1 MDSGFRRNDGED
13 MTSIHRVEIN
23 GEPANAADLRHLV
36 QTNYGHFTVFRV
48 EAGGVRGL
56 DLHLDRLQHATRELF
71 GSELDRERVRGYLR
85 HAVAGEARE
94 SLVRV
99 NVFAR
104 ALDRERLDQPVEAD
118 VLVIVAPASNHA
130 AAPLRVKSFRY
141 SRDLPAIKH
150 VGTFALFH
158 HRRLARRAGFDDALF
173 VDADGRISEGS
184 IWNVGFVDRDG
195 GIVWPDAP
203 QLDGVGMQLLK
214 LGIAQTK
221 LATATRPIRLGE
233 LPAFR
238 AAFFTNSSTPLRA
251 IARIDDHAFLDA
263 DRVLADLLR
272 CHAAQ
277 PLQAL

>member
-1 MDSGFRRNDGED
+1 

-94 SLVRV
+94 LSVRV

-104 ALDRERLDQPVEAD
+104 ALDREHLDLSAEAD
-118 VLVIVAPASNHA
+118 VLVIVAPVSSHVIT
-130 AAPLRVKSFRY
+130 PLRVKSFRY
-141 SRDLPAIKH
+141 ARDLPAIKH

-203 QLDGVGMQLLK
+203 QLDGVSMQLLK
-214 LGIAQTK
+214 TGLAQMGMPSVVRT
-221 LATATRPIRLGE
+221 IRLAEIGE
-233 LPAFR
+233 FR
-238 AAFFTNSSTPLRA
+238 TAFFTNASVPVRP
-251 IARIDDHAFLDA
+251 IASIDANKYSIDETLCKQ
-263 DRVLADLLR
+263 LLR
-272 CHAAQ
+272 CYEAS
-277 PLQAL
+277 PLQLL

>member
-141 SRDLPAIKH
+141 ARDLPAIKH

-158 HRRLARRAGFDDALF
+158 HRRLARREGFDDALF

-184 IWNVGFVDRDG
+184 IWNIGFVDRDG
-195 GIVWPDAP
+195 AIVWPDSP
-203 QLDGVGMQLLK
+203 QLDGVSMQLLK
-214 LGIAQTK
+214 AG
-221 LATATRPIRLGE
+221 LACAGMRSVSRTVRLAEIGE
-233 LPAFR
+233 FR
-238 AAFFTNSSTPLRA
+238 TAFFTNASVPVRPIASIDANKYSIDETPCKQ
-251 IARIDDHAFLDA
+251 
-263 DRVLADLLR
+263 LLR
-272 CHAAQ
+272 CYEAS
-277 PLQAL
+277 PLQLL